1 MKTLIGTES
10 LPATQMRLQQ
20 MLLATVGAMVFAL
33 LIAVGAK
40 LRIPWEP
47 VPFTMQTF
55 FVLLAGALLGSRF
68 GALSGALYVVFG
80 AAGVPIFAGET
91 AGWSYLSGVTGG
103 YLLGFVIAAWLVGR
117 LLRRLPLPEFWQVAV
132 VMAAGSGVILLCGA
146 LWLALGIGLGPLV
159 AFREGILP
167 FLPGDV
173 LKSLLAAAA
182 AIPVLRRSA
191 LINTQQ

>member
-1 MKTLIGTES
+1 MKNLAGTES
-10 LPATQMRLQQ
+10 LPATWVRVQQ
-20 MLLATVGAMVFAL
+20 ILLATVGAMIFAL

-55 FVLLAGALLGSRF
+55 FVLLAGAVLGARF
-68 GALSGALYVVFG
+68 GALSGALYVVLG
-80 AAGVPIFAGET
+80 TAGIPIFAGQT

-117 LLRRLPLPEFWQVAV
+117 LLRRLQLPVFWQVAV

-146 LWLALGIGLGPLV
+146 LWLAFGVGLGPLA
-159 AFREGILP
+159 AFREGIVP
-167 FLPGDV
+167 FLPGDA
-173 LKSLLAAAA
+173 LKSLLAATVVLP
-182 AIPVLRRSA
+182 ILRRA
-191 LINTQQ
+191 APNARQ